1 MTNAR
6 QNKFTDFILPISS
19 VNDVIKIQAET
30 LTDFST
36 LIDEQKLPL
45 ITYGILDFDFTKTT
59 NPEYKY
65 YYNVPLKDPIL
76 SSNVIALDIPK
87 SLIEEYRLTGGEII
101 KVMGYLKVNEFN
113 NIFSMRFRVI
123 GIDLDTSNQVLSKS
137 NKSFADF
144 FKHLTIYRVPFPLYE
159 TLKIA
164 IITPRNG
171 DAFADLTKQI
181 KYNSDLIE
189 IVKYPTNMASKDD
202 LLDALNKIQ
211 VNAVYNVVA
220 IVRGGGATHEF
231 NIFDDIQ
238 VCERFAGINCHKII
252 GLGHDSN
259 RSLLELVADNSLQTP
274 TAVGSYIN
282 TNIQKLMNI
291 KNDFISEELSNNNSK
306 HQNVIAKA
314 VSSSYHK
321 QNIIYIC
328 LLLIAILSYLVYS
341 MNNEIKKNNTSSS
354 DAQPKKQQKVT
365 PIKKNNPK
373 VHNVL

>member
-1 MTNAR
+1 MKNAR
-6 QNKFTDFILPISS
+6 QNKSTDFILPISS

-30 LTDFST
+30 LIDFSSI
-36 LIDEQKLPL
+36 IDEQKLPL
-45 ITYGILDFDFTKTT
+45 VTYGILDFDFSKS
-59 NPEYKY
+59 NSEYSY
-65 YYNVPLKDPIL
+65 IYNVPLKDPTL
-76 SSNVIALDIPK
+76 PSNVIALDIPK
-87 SLIEEYRLTGGEII
+87 SLIDEYRLTGGEIV
-101 KVMGYLKVNEFN
+101 KVIGYLRVNIFN
-113 NIFSMRFRVI
+113 NVFSMRLRVI

-144 FKHLTIYRVPFPLYE
+144 FKHLTIYRVSFPLYE

-259 RSLLELVADNSLQTP
+259 RSLLELVTDHSLQTP

-291 KNDFISEELSNNNSK
+291 KDDFISEELSSNNLK
-306 HQNVIAKA
+306 HQNVIEKA
-314 VSSSYHK
+314 VTSSYHK

-328 LLLIAILSYLVYS
+328 RLLIAILSYLVYS

-354 DAQPKKQQKVT
+354 DVSPKKQHKST
-365 PIKKNNPK
+365 SANKNNSK
-373 VHNVL
+373 IHGVL